1 MINLIGGNGI
11 VQKDFV
17 EIVELVFKF
26 VGIFMDILCQYCNLI
41 FLNIKISVMF
51 MNLIIFLFVLVLER
65 FKYMVDVVK
74 LYDFINIDG

>member
-11 VQKDFV
+11 VRKDFV

-51 MNLIIFLFVLVLER
+51 MNLIIFLFFLVFER

>member
-51 MNLIIFLFVLVLER
+51 MNLIIFLFFLVFER

>member
-11 VQKDFV
+11 VWKDFV
-17 EIVELVFKF
+17 EIVEFIFKF

-51 MNLIIFLFVLVLER
+51 MNLIIFLFFLVFEC